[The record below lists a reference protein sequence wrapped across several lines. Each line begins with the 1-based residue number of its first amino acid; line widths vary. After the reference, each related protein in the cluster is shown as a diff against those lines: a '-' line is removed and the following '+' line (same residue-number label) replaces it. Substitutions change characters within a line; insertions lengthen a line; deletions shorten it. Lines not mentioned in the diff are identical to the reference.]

1 MCNVKNHKFQPYVF
15 IENYFWKVT
24 TLKTFWL
31 VIVFLEYIPN
41 ANTFCFS
48 IIQMSKVLIIGAR
61 LHKIL
66 GLARFNTLVLYFI
79 HKIFFHNLHIYLI
92 IVKLARGIFDPPS
105 ERHGFICDICFMVRN
120 QQTFKQIEITFSVS
134 LVISGKSSFEK
145 QSRSVLVH
153 FLLYT

>member
-1 MCNVKNHKFQPYVF
+1 MLKIYKFQPYVF

-79 HKIFFHNLHIYLI
+79 HKKKISTIY
-92 IVKLARGIFDPPS
+92 IVLNFEKLVRGIFDPPS

>member
-1 MCNVKNHKFQPYVF
+1 MLKIYKFQPYVF

-66 GLARFNTLVLYFI
+66 GLARFNTLFLYFI
-79 HKIFFHNLHIYLI
+79 HKKKISTIY
-92 IVKLARGIFDPPS
+92 IVLNFERLVRGIFDPPS

>member
-1 MCNVKNHKFQPYVF
+1 MLKIYKFQPYVF

-66 GLARFNTLVLYFI
+66 GYIVLNF
-79 HKIFFHNLHIYLI
+79 
-92 IVKLARGIFDPPS
+92 VKLGRGIFDPPS

-134 LVISGKSSFEK
+134 LVISGKSSLEK